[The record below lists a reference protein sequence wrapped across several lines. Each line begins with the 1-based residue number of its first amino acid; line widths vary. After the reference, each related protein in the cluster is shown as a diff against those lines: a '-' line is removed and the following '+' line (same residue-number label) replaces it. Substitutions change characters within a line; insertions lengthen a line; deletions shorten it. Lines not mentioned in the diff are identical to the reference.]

1 MGKANRLFGRR
12 ELKVVGKMILLYIC
26 LSIIWIMHEWIAY
39 RSLRMDV
46 ADSVAAGLLAYFIVI
61 TSEYNAYLK
70 LTRQNIE
77 AHQTAVVDL
86 NDIILRQKKVIA
98 EQNKTMLRLG
108 TITARK
114 KDIASEKMLSALE
127 KYADPE
133 YYSILND
140 RDVYEGEEGQQLEP
154 IGTLARKT
162 IDRTKNMIRN

>member
-1 MGKANRLFGRR
+1 MAKVKRNLSMNWK
-12 ELKVVGKMILLYIC
+12 ELIHYFVCYIMIG
-26 LSIIWIMHEWIAY
+26 IIWQSYEQIRYGELNPDIFDTLIA
-39 RSLRMDV
+39 
-46 ADSVAAGLLAYFIVI
+46 SVLAYTIVMVWKI
-61 TSEYNAYLK
+61 GVHWKSAEHE
-70 LTRQNIE
+70 IE
-77 AHQTAVVDL
+77 QYGKAVVDL

-127 KYADPE
+127 KYADPD